1 MNMEQFVIRNRK
13 SPADSCAAPVSYQND
28 NHEPMKWASLPNGNV
43 ISPNAYEVLK
53 DRPSLKCVV
62 CEENVHFRKN
72 HKRCRNG
79 IQRPVQSHFVHN
91 SSSAHS
97 GESVEHMAAKKAI
110 VNAANPIFRFKCVD
124 CDSYVHIHIPGTPRE
139 ETTLGNYRLDV
150 GYTDGD
156 NNVVGAVE
164 IYKTHRI
171 GRKKEIFLTESNIA
185 WCEVS
190 AEEVLNKVQQST
202 CTIDVMQCAI
212 SDARCMECAHKIELE
227 RKKAE
232 ALTAKKEARNAMK
245 AKSFVN
251 HWENATNMSDME
263 HYELCENLCVLL
275 KERYDITTEVEDVED
290 RLLEP
295 EGTLTFGKFC
305 GRHIRQLMGDD
316 QESYVRWIA
325 GYTGRRAG
333 KRPQENDSLTKGV
346 TLKLRKIARDYL
358 KGRCLICYENTDED
372 WKQWCRRCYR
382 NSGEDD

>member
-1 MNMEQFVIRNRK
+1 MEQF
-13 SPADSCAAPVSYQND
+13 ADSSVAPVSY
-28 NHEPMKWASLPNGNV
+28 MKWASLPNGNV

-110 VNAANPIFRFKCVD
+110 VNAANPIFHFKCVD
-124 CDSYVHIHIPGTPRE
+124 CDSYVHIHISGTPQE
-139 ETTLGNYRLDV
+139 EVIFGNYRLDV
-150 GYTDGD
+150 GYVDRD
-156 NNVVGAVE
+156 NKVVGAVE

-171 GRKKEIFLTESNIA
+171 GREKEKCLTESNIA

-190 AEEVLNKVQQST
+190 AEEVLNKTQQKN
-202 CTIDVMQCAI
+202 CAIDVMQCAV
-212 SDARCMECAHKIELE
+212 SDARCVECVHKIELE

-232 ALTAKKEARNAMK
+232 AFAAKKEARNAMK
-245 AKSFVN
+245 AKSFVT

-263 HYELCENLCVLL
+263 HYELCEKLCVLL
-275 KERYDITTEVEDVED
+275 KERYDITTKVEDVED

-305 GRHIRQLMGDD
+305 GRHIRQLMCDG
-316 QESYVRWIA
+316 EEKKKYVRWVA
-325 GYTGRRAG
+325 GYTGRRVG

-346 TLKLRKIARDYL
+346 TLKIRSIARNYL
-358 KGRCLICYENTDED
+358 EGLCLMCFVDTDED

-382 NSGEDD
+382 NSEVDDY